1 MIQGT
6 HALECIQFKRVK
18 NCLMFMK
25 CIDWVCPDWT
35 LDVVFI
41 VLDGM

>member
-18 NCLMFMK
+18 N
-25 CIDWVCPDWT
+25 PDWT

-41 VLDGM
+41 VRDGM